1 MERQAL
7 GLIETVGLVGA
18 MEATDAAA
26 KASSVVVIRTEVT
39 DPAYV
44 TIYIE
49 GELAAVQA
57 AVDAGVIACERLGRV
72 LAKTVI
78 ARPHDDLGIVVDR
91 LNQKWR
97 GRTDGTPAVSLVR
110 PPAISARTPAAR
122 APIAPPRP
130 SLGSQDYEAMTVA
143 ALRRLARR
151 RGDVPISGREIAH
164 ADKEMLVR
172 LLRQSDD
179 RPKRT

>member
-7 GLIETVGLVGA
+7 GLIEAVGFVSA

-26 KASSVVVIRTEVT
+26 KASSIVVIRTEVT
-39 DPAYV
+39 DPGYV

-57 AVDAGVIACERLGRV
+57 AVEAGAAACERLGRV
-72 LAKTVI
+72 HSKTVI

-91 LNQKWR
+91 PNQKWR
-97 GRTDGTPAVSLVR
+97 GRTDGTPAVTASR
-110 PPAISARTPAAR
+110 PAAN
-122 APIAPPRP
+122 PIRSVTAQPLATTDRP
-130 SLGSQDYEAMTVA
+130 SMGTQDYESMTVS

-151 RGDVPISGREIAH
+151 RGDLSISGREIAH
-164 ADKEMLVR
+164 ADKETLIR
-172 LLRQSDD
+172 LLREVGH
-179 RPKRT
+179 

>member
-18 MEATDAAA
+18 IEATDAAA
-26 KASSVVVIRTEVT
+26 KASSIVVIRAEVT
-39 DPAYV
+39 EASLV

-49 GELAAVQA
+49 GDLAAVQA
-57 AVDAGVIACERLGRV
+57 AVEAGANACERIGQV

-91 LNQKWR
+91 PNQKWK
-97 GRTDGTPAVSLVR
+97 GRPSGTPAVKVPRAANS
-110 PPAISARTPAAR
+110 PAATPKMSPS
-122 APIAPPRP
+122 ATAQPTRP
-130 SLGSQDYEAMTVA
+130 SFGAQDYESMTVS

-151 RGDVPISGREIAH
+151 RGDLPISGREIAH
-164 ADKEMLVR
+164 ADKNLLIR
-172 LLRQSDD
+172 LLREA
-179 RPKRT
+179 TG

>member
-7 GLIETVGLVGA
+7 GLIEAVGFVSA

-26 KASSVVVIRTEVT
+26 KASSIVVIRTEVT
-39 DPAYV
+39 DPGYV

-57 AVDAGVIACERLGRV
+57 AVEAGVAACERLGRV

-78 ARPHDDLGIVVDR
+78 ARPHDDLGVVIDR
-91 LNQKWR
+91 PNQKWR
-97 GRTDGTPAVSLVR
+97 GRTEGRPAVTIPR
-110 PPAISARTPAAR
+110 PVSGPTRPANTQPSTTTD
-122 APIAPPRP
+122 RP
-130 SLGSQDYEAMTVA
+130 SLGAQDYELMTVS

-151 RGDVPISGREIAH
+151 RGDLSISGREIAH
-164 ADKEMLVR
+164 ADKETLIR
-172 LLRQSDD
+172 LLRASGD
-179 RPKRT
+179 

>member
-7 GLIETVGLVGA
+7 GLIEAVGFVSA

-26 KASSVVVIRTEVT
+26 KASSIVVIRTEVT
-39 DPAYV
+39 DPGYV

-57 AVDAGVIACERLGRV
+57 AVEAGIAACERLGRV
-72 LAKTVI
+72 HAKTVI

-91 LNQKWR
+91 PNQKWR
-97 GRTDGTPAVSLVR
+97 GRTDGTPAVSVPRASSAPKPQAMGQPQSTVTR
-110 PPAISARTPAAR
+110 PIVGA
-122 APIAPPRP
+122 
-130 SLGSQDYEAMTVA
+130 QDYESMTVS

-151 RGDVPISGREIAH
+151 RGDLPLSGREIAH
-164 ADKEMLVR
+164 ADKETLIK
-172 LLRQSDD
+172 LLRGL
-179 RPKRT
+179 RR

>member
-7 GLIETVGLVGA
+7 GLIEAVGFVSA

-26 KASSVVVIRTEVT
+26 KASSIVVIRTEVT
-39 DPAYV
+39 DPGYV

-57 AVDAGVIACERLGRV
+57 AVDAGASACERLGRV

-78 ARPHDDLGIVVDR
+78 ARPHDDLGIVIDR
-91 LNQKWR
+91 PNQKWR
-97 GRTDGTPAVSLVR
+97 GRTGGTPAVSLSR
-110 PPAISARTPAAR
+110 STSE
-122 APIAPPRP
+122 PRP
-130 SLGSQDYEAMTVA
+130 QAMRQPQPTVTRPIGGTQDYESMTVS

-151 RGDVPISGREIAH
+151 RGDLSISGREIAH
-164 ADKEMLVR
+164 ADKETLIR
-172 LLRQSDD
+172 LLREAHH
-179 RPKRT
+179 